1 MSIEIKDLDPKDYDI
16 ARQFA
21 IEGMNL
27 NRYTSYSYE
36 LYIYSKYF
44 LYLELLKS
52 TQILAAYEGD
62 KLVGILMA
70 QIKDEPTKVNSFWL
84 SAYVKSIDFIINK
97 FYKGQNIYANTNNEM
112 FEEYKKNNEPNG
124 EITFFAVDPN
134 TRGKGIGTLLLKELE
149 KIEKGKKLYLFTDSG
164 CTYQFYDHR
173 GFSKE
178 QERNIVL
185 PIHDKDT
192 SLTCFLYS
200 KIM

>member
-178 QERNIVL
+178 QERNIEL
-185 PIHDKDT
+185 PIHDKDK